1 MRPLL
6 VVVLHVGPQNPIKVP
21 GAKDQQPVQAV
32 REQRLY
38 PALGERVRVRCP
50 DDVLSTG
57 MLMRWMRVSAR
68 PLASGARPAGR
79 GPVGCKYSIMPR
91 SRTRG

>member
-6 VVVLHVGPQNPIKVP
+6 VVVLHVDPKNPIKVP

-32 REQRLY
+32 RAQRLY

-50 DDVLSTG
+50 DRRADHPSPMASIRSV
-57 MLMRWMRVSAR
+57 R
-68 PLASGARPAGR
+68 PS
-79 GPVGCKYSIMPR
+79 
-91 SRTRG
+91 